1 MSGSGGFAV
10 SRSHGGDRFYNPP
23 AVRRHQQMLLQQQQ
37 EQALQQ
43 QQQHRR
49 KHQLPRAP
57 VKSES
62 SSAAAVV
69 ESGNRS
75 ESDDSTKSLSRPSS
89 VSPASPPIPTPVNVT
104 NLDRLMD
111 SVTPFVPA
119 QNFSEVRVRGRKMQ
133 EVESPPFYCLED
145 LWESFREWS
154 VYGAGV
160 PLLLNGKDLITQY
173 YVPYLSGIQLYI
185 DESKPSSCLR
195 RPGEESDS
203 ESSRETSSAGSSDRE
218 ADKRSKSIVDVR
230 RPHQNAQQPNRLSAR
245 DKFVKSSSSDEAEIS
260 NWPGLLLFEYLE
272 QEQPHLRKPLI
283 DKISILASQF
293 PELTQCRSCDL
304 LSSSWISVAW
314 YPIYRIPVSPTLKD
328 LDASFLTFHSLS
340 TLSGSNFPPRF
351 HAANTRKVCDNVDPS
366 SKISL
371 PVFGLAS
378 YKLKGSLLSPAGPLE
393 CEQENHLLQSADNW
407 LRNLQGGVGDV
418 DIGILVEW
426 LAMEP
431 VVRCPQ
437 LLSDENLNNL

>member
-23 AVRRHQQMLLQQQQ
+23 AVRRHQQMLLQQQP
-37 EQALQQ
+37 EQQVLQQQQ
-43 QQQHRR
+43 QQQHRQ

-69 ESGNRS
+69 EAGNRS
-75 ESDDSTKSLSRPSS
+75 ESDDSTKSFSRPSS
-89 VSPASPPIPTPVNVT
+89 VSSASPPRPMPVNVT

-119 QNFSEVRVRGRKMQ
+119 QNFSEVRVRRRKMQ
-133 EVESPPFYCLED
+133 EVESLPFYCLED

-185 DESKPSSCLR
+185 DESKPPPHRR

-218 ADKRSKSIVDVR
+218 ADKRSKSPVDGC
-230 RPHQNAQQPNRLSAR
+230 RPHQNAQQLNRLST

-272 QEQPHLRKPLI
+272 QEQPHLRKPLS

-293 PELTQCRSCDL
+293 PELRQCRSCDL
-304 LSSSWISVAW
+304 LPSSWISVAW

-340 TLSGSNFPPRF
+340 TLSRSNFPPRF
-351 HAANTRKVCDNVDPS
+351 HAAYTRRVRDIVDPS

-378 YKLKGSLLSPAGPLE
+378 YKLKGSLLSPTGPRE
-393 CEQENHLLQSADNW
+393 CEQENYLLQSADNW
-407 LRNLQGGVGDV
+407 LRNLQVNHPDYQFF
-418 DIGILVEW
+418 
-426 LAMEP
+426 
-431 VVRCPQ
+431 RTHYSQ
-437 LLSDENLNNL
+437 RR